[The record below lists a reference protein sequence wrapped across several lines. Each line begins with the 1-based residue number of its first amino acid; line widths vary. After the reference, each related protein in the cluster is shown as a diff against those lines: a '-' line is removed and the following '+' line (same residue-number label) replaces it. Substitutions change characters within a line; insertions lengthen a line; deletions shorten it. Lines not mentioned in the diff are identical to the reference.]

1 MSMHWSCTELGTSES
16 GGRGL
21 AVKKWVALSQLRL

>member
-21 AVKKWVALSQLRL
+21 AVKKWMDRSELRL